1 MNFVFSSYCFSKYLF
16 FISTALMLS
25 VSRIEYGKY
34 NFKNSVSRKIIFSE
48 KLEFRNVT

>member
-1 MNFVFSSYCFSKYLF
+1 MGSPNTFF

-34 NFKNSVSRKIIFSE
+34 NLKNSVSRKIIFSE